1 MGREGTKRQRRE
13 PGDRLGQASQ
23 AKVDL
28 DQEFFSLDFSIHKS
42 RRYHEKLASF
52 YAGWRDRMRVV
63 TAVAG
68 SAAFFIVVARSQ
80 HAAEVITA
88 FVALWAVLDII
99 FMPDK
104 KHDKHNELGKRFTAL
119 AVKMHQS
126 PQTADALHELTA
138 ERLLI
143 EENEPPCKRLVD
155 LESRNDEWRSR
166 GYSPDELVP
175 LNGWQSFFGYW
186 VTFGLPRLERW
197 KAERQKIQAAA
208 EIDPIS
214 MSHGS

>member
-1 MGREGTKRQRRE
+1 MGRETAKRQQRQS
-13 PGDRLGQASQ
+13 GHGLGQAGQ
-23 AKVDL
+23 TQIDL
-28 DQEFFSLDFSIHKS
+28 EQEFFSLDFSIHKS

-63 TAVAG
+63 TAIAG
-68 SAAFFIVVARSQ
+68 SAAFFIVVARFQ
-80 HAAEVITA
+80 HAAEVLTA

-119 AVKMHQS
+119 AAKMHQS
-126 PQTADALHELTA
+126 PQTAETLHELTA

-166 GYSPDELVP
+166 GYSPEELVP
-175 LNGWQSFFGYW
+175 LSGWQSFFGYW
-186 VTFGLPRLERW
+186 VTFGLPRLEKW
-197 KAERQKIQAAA
+197 KADRQRIQAAA
-208 EIDPIS
+208 SAES
-214 MSHGS
+214 